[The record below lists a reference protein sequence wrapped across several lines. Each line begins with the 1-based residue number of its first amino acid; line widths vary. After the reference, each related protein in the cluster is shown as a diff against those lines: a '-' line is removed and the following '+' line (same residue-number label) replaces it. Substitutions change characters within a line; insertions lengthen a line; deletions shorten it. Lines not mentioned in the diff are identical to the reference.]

1 MKTVSNA
8 FLRENSMCQTKCTSP
23 GYWVIDQDRN
33 CVSVFYWNRKG
44 KMKLF
49 FLEDLLL
56 TEPGYLLCLFT
67 RVVAVWGFLVGDF
80 FERVTGDKHSDI
92 FESKF
97 CLFFSA
103 HTNTH
108 HFFSGLPPER
118 SLRILSLLFCVP
130 ESHTHSSLFFPPQPM
145 PWWSLKSA
153 ALRSESW
160 SPKLWSCTAQV
171 SSLACVVT
179 RLKMMSRAGILESD
193 LLWRRA
199 FASWLPSHSH
209 LTSQTSAIS
218 LLSKFYCFFTLI

>member
-1 MKTVSNA
+1 MKTVNNA

-44 KMKLF
+44 KMKHF

-67 RVVAVWGFLVGDF
+67 RVVTVWGFLVGDF

-108 HFFSGLPPER
+108 HFFLGLPPER
-118 SLRILSLLFCVP
+118 SLRILSLLFCVAWIA
-130 ESHTHSSLFFPPQPM
+130 HSFF
-145 PWWSLKSA
+145 L
-153 ALRSESW
+153 
-160 SPKLWSCTAQV
+160 
-171 SSLACVVT
+171 
-179 RLKMMSRAGILESD
+179 
-193 LLWRRA
+193 
-199 FASWLPSHSH
+199 
-209 LTSQTSAIS
+209 
-218 LLSKFYCFFTLI
+218 CFFLLNQCHGDIWKALVSDPKADPRSSDPAQHKCPVLLV